1 MRSYSRGH
9 KQYNQFSRGQ
19 KKRTGQAIQPL
30 DQVEHKKCIQAKL
43 AILTRNPALSNVFL
57 TCENYH
63 PFKHPL
69 SSLRALA
76 GQTAAYGLSTI
87 IGRTLNYLLVP
98 LYTRLFLPEA
108 YGVVTDLYALV
119 AFLNVVYSY
128 GMETAFFRRASEKGE
143 QAYGTAFWSLTLSSI
158 VFTALLIAGANPLA
172 AALRYP
178 EHQEYVV
185 WFAFILGLDALAV
198 IPFARLRQQEKAL
211 RFASLKLIN
220 IGLNVGLNLF
230 FLLVLPHWSETR
242 QFLSLVDA
250 VYDPTLGVGYIFL
263 SNLLANG
270 ITLLL
275 LVPTFPRFRGRF
287 DPQLWREM
295 FVYGLPLLPA
305 GLAGMVNETFDRILL
320 KYLLPGEVSE
330 NLYQVG
336 VYGAVYKLAMLM
348 SLFTQ
353 AFRTAAEPFF
363 FQQAK
368 QLGAPQLYARI
379 MNYFVFAGSLILVGV
394 VLFLDIVKAF
404 IGAAY
409 HEGLGVVPILLV
421 ANLMLGIYY
430 NQSVWYKLADKTRYG
445 MWFSLFG
452 AALTIGLNVLLI
464 PILGYY
470 GAAWTTL
477 AAYSA
482 MVLVSYVYG
491 QRHYPVPYALARLAS
506 YIGLALVLVAI
517 ELVLLSRHTGYWVWA
532 MRIGLCLAYVM
543 FGWWREKPIKSVT

>member
-1 MRSYSRGH
+1 M
-9 KQYNQFSRGQ
+9 
-19 KKRTGQAIQPL
+19 
-30 DQVEHKKCIQAKL
+30 
-43 AILTRNPALSNVFL
+43 
-57 TCENYH
+57 
-63 PFKHPL
+63 

-98 LYTRLFLPEA
+98 LYTRLFLPAE

-128 GMETAFFRRASEKGE
+128 GMETAYFRRANEKDDS
-143 QAYGTAFWSLTLSSI
+143 AYGTAFWSLTASSL
-158 VFTALLIAGANPLA
+158 VFTLLLILGANPIA

-178 EHQEYVV
+178 EHAEYVV
-185 WFAFILGLDALAV
+185 WFALILGLDALAV
-198 IPFARLRQQEKAL
+198 IPFARLRQQQKAL

-230 FLLVLPHWSETR
+230 FLLLLPHWAESK
-242 QFLSLVDA
+242 QFAWLVDA
-250 VYDPTLGVGYIFL
+250 LYQPALGVGYIFI

-270 ITLLL
+270 LTLLL
-275 LVPTFPRFRGRF
+275 LLPTFPRFRGQF

-320 KYLLPGEVSE
+320 KYLLPGSVAE

-336 VYGAVYKLAMLM
+336 IYGAVYKLAMLM

-353 AFRTAAEPFF
+353 AFRTGAEPFF

-368 QLGAPQLYARI
+368 QLGAQQLYARI
-379 MNYFVFAGSLILVGV
+379 MNYFVLTGGLILVGV
-394 VLFLDIVKAF
+394 VLFMDIVKAF
-404 IGAAY
+404 IGEAY
-409 HEGLGVVPILLV
+409 HEGLGVVPILLL

-452 AALTIGLNVLLI
+452 ALLTIGLNLLLI
-464 PILGYY
+464 PTFGYY
-470 GAAWTTL
+470 GSAWATL
-477 AAYSA
+477 AVYTA
-482 MVLVSYVYG
+482 MVVMSYVYG
-491 QRHYPVPYALARLAS
+491 QQHYPVPYALGRLAT
-506 YIGLALVLVAI
+506 YIGLALLLVAV
-517 ELVLLSRHTGYWVWA
+517 ELTFLAGHTTYWVWIV
-532 MRIGLCLAYVM
+532 RTGLCLAYVM
-543 FGWWREKPIKSVT
+543 FGFWREKPFKSVT

>member
-1 MRSYSRGH
+1 
-9 KQYNQFSRGQ
+9 
-19 KKRTGQAIQPL
+19 
-30 DQVEHKKCIQAKL
+30 
-43 AILTRNPALSNVFL
+43 
-57 TCENYH
+57 
-63 PFKHPL
+63 L

-128 GMETAFFRRASEKGE
+128 GMETAYFRRANEKGDH
-143 QAYGTAFWSLTLSSI
+143 AYSTAFWSLTLSSL
-158 VFTALLIAGANPLA
+158 VFTSLIIAGAYPIA

-178 EHQEYVV
+178 EHQEYVL
-185 WFAFILGLDALAV
+185 WFALILGLDALAV
-198 IPFARLRQQEKAL
+198 IPFARLRQQQKAL
-211 RFASLKLIN
+211 RFASYKLIN

-230 FLLVLPHWSETR
+230 FLLLLPHWAETA
-242 QFLSLVDA
+242 QFLSLVNA
-250 VYDPTLGVGYIFL
+250 LYDPALGVGYIFL
-263 SNLLANG
+263 SNLIANG

-275 LVPTFPRFRGRF
+275 LVPTFPRFRGQF

-305 GLAGMVNETFDRILL
+305 GLAGMVNETFDRLLL
-320 KYLLPGEVSE
+320 KYLLPGSVAE

-353 AFRTAAEPFF
+353 AFRTGAEPFF
-363 FQQAK
+363 FQHAK

-379 MNYFVFAGSLILVGV
+379 MNYFVLAGGLIMAGV
-394 VLFLDIVKAF
+394 MLFMDFVKAF
-404 IGAAY
+404 IGEAY
-409 HEGLGVVPILLV
+409 HGGLGVVPILLL

-452 AALTIGLNVLLI
+452 AALTIVLNLLLI
-464 PILGYY
+464 PYFGYF
-470 GAAWTTL
+470 GSAWATL
-477 AAYSA
+477 VVYTA
-482 MVLVSYVYG
+482 MVVVSYVYG
-491 QRHYPVPYALARLAS
+491 QRHYPVPYAVGRIGS
-506 YIGLALVLVAI
+506 YIGLALLLVAI
-517 ELVLLSRHTGYWVWA
+517 ENYFLAEHAGYWVWLL
-532 MRIGLCLAYVM
+532 RLALLIAYAM
-543 FGWWREKPIKSVT
+543 FGWWREKPFKSVT

>member
-1 MRSYSRGH
+1 M
-9 KQYNQFSRGQ
+9 
-19 KKRTGQAIQPL
+19 
-30 DQVEHKKCIQAKL
+30 
-43 AILTRNPALSNVFL
+43 
-57 TCENYH
+57 
-63 PFKHPL
+63 

-128 GMETAFFRRASEKGE
+128 GMETAYFRRANEKGDA
-143 QAYGTAFWSLTLSSI
+143 AYGTAFWSLTLSSL
-158 VFTALLIAGANPLA
+158 VFTALIIGGANPIA

-178 EHQEYVV
+178 EHAEYVV
-185 WFAFILGLDALAV
+185 WFALILGLDALAV
-198 IPFARLRQQEKAL
+198 IPFARLRQQQKAL

-230 FLLVLPHWSETR
+230 FLLLLPHWAETA
-242 QFLSLVDA
+242 QFLPLVDA
-250 VYDPTLGVGYIFL
+250 LYQPALGVGYIFL
-263 SNLLANG
+263 SNLIANG

-275 LVPTFPRFRGRF
+275 LVPTFPRFRGSF

-320 KYLLPGEVSE
+320 KYLLPGSVSE

-353 AFRTAAEPFF
+353 AFRTGAEPFF

-368 QLGAPQLYARI
+368 QLGAQPLYARI
-379 MNYFVFAGSLILVGV
+379 MNYFVLTGGLILVGV
-394 VLFLDIVKAF
+394 VLFMDIVKAF
-404 IGAAY
+404 IGEAY
-409 HEGLGVVPILLV
+409 HEGLGIVPILLF

-445 MWFSLFG
+445 MWFSIFG
-452 AALTIGLNVLLI
+452 ALLTIVLNLLLI
-464 PILGYY
+464 PTLGYY
-470 GAAWTTL
+470 GSAWATL
-477 AAYSA
+477 VVYTA
-482 MVLVSYVYG
+482 MVVMSYVYG
-491 QRHYPVPYALARLAS
+491 QRHYPVPYALGRLAT
-506 YIGLALVLVAI
+506 YIGLALLLVAV
-517 ELVLLSRHTGYWVWA
+517 ELSFLASHTTYWVWII
-532 MRIGLCLAYVM
+532 RIGLCLAYVM
-543 FGWWREKPIKSVT
+543 FGVWREKPFKSVT